1 MSAALA
7 EPNAMSAPELAT
19 RPQLVAWL
27 LRQTAPLLWP
37 LVLATVLRVIGQ
49 LAGIAI
55 LVVAMLGVSG
65 ALALWPTVWTMV
77 ALALS
82 KAVLRYLEQF
92 SGHFVAF
99 AALARLRDLFY
110 ARLAPQ
116 APAATEGAG
125 SGELSERAT
134 RDIDRVE
141 VFFAHTAP
149 PAISAVLVPAIA
161 LAWLGATQGAVL
173 AVAIA
178 PFVVLVVLVVPAV
191 GGMVSWRASQ
201 QAVAAKGVVAQH
213 VSDSVQ
219 GVREVLAFEYG
230 AARLDDMDARSE
242 AGARSSSLA
251 SRISAVRGAL
261 VVLLQWG
268 LVLAALVVGGTGV
281 VNGELSWTQLLVALA
296 VAVGLFVPT
305 RAVESFVTDLNA
317 SFASAARLY
326 EVIERSPLVTDAD
339 AQPFGHGESRL
350 DVDARRAQPVAL
362 AFEDVTFSYPVGPDA
377 GSGPSSDSARSGAPT
392 RAVLNDISFELRAG
406 EHLTVVGPSG
416 SGKSTIAS
424 LALRFWDPDGG
435 SVSLRRGSAGPLELL
450 PRIPLDELRTRTA
463 LVSQRPYL
471 SDGTVGQNV
480 ALARP
485 HASDEEIFAAL
496 RVAALDEW
504 VREQPKGLETPV
516 RERGG
521 GLSGGQRQ
529 RVAIARA
536 VLAEPELLVLDEATS
551 ALDGAT
557 ERTVRERLAV
567 WASGRS
573 ILEIS
578 HRLDALGD
586 TDRVLVLDAG
596 RIVEVGPPEQ
606 LRNAGGAFQHLL
618 ER

>member
-1 MSAALA
+1 MSAA
-7 EPNAMSAPELAT
+7 PTQVELT
-19 RPQLVAWL
+19 RPSRAQLVSWL

-37 LVLATVLRVIGQ
+37 LAIATVLRVIGQ

-55 LVVAMLGVSG
+55 LIVAMLGVSRSIPLG
-65 ALALWPTVWTMV
+65 VMVWSMV

-161 LAWLGATQGAVL
+161 LTWLGVTQGAVL
-173 AVAIA
+173 ALAIA
-178 PFVVLVVLVVPAV
+178 PFMVQVVLVIPAI
-191 GGMVSWRASQ
+191 GGNASWRASQ
-201 QAVAAKGVVAQH
+201 QAVAAKGIVAQH

-219 GVREVLAFEYG
+219 GAREVLAFEHG
-230 AARLDDMDARSE
+230 ADRLDDMDARSE
-242 AGARSSSLA
+242 AGARSSA
-251 SRISAVRGAL
+251 IAARISAFRGAL
-261 VVLLQWG
+261 VVLLQWAS
-268 LVLAALVVGGTGV
+268 VLAALVVGSRGV
-281 VNGELSWTQLLVALA
+281 VDGDLTWTQLLVALA

-326 EVIERSPLVTDAD
+326 EVIERTPLVTDAH
-339 AQPFGHGESRL
+339 AQPLGEGETHAGP
-350 DVDARRAQPVAL
+350 DARSARPVAL
-362 AFEDVTFSYPVGPDA
+362 AFSRVTFAYPA
-377 GSGPSSDSARSGAPT
+377 GGGADPAADGAAS
-392 RAVLNDISFELRAG
+392 RAVLEDVSFELRAG

-485 HASDEEIFAAL
+485 DASDEEIFAAL

-504 VREQPKGLETPV
+504 VREQPKGLDTPV

-536 VLAEPELLVLDEATS
+536 VLANPEVLVLDEATS
-551 ALDGAT
+551 ALDGDT
-557 ERTVRERLAV
+557 EQIVRERLEA
-567 WASGRS
+567 WTAGRS

-596 RIVEVGPPEQ
+596 RIVEIGSPEQ
-606 LRNAGGAFQHLL
+606 LRVAGGPFQQLL

>member
-1 MSAALA
+1 MSAA
-7 EPNAMSAPELAT
+7 SAQEQPQRSPQQAT
-19 RPQLVAWL
+19 RPQLVSWL

-37 LVLATVLRVIGQ
+37 LALATVLRVIGQ

-65 ALALWPTVWTMV
+65 QLSLWAALGTMV
-77 ALALS
+77 ALALA

-99 AALARLRDLFY
+99 AALARLRDLFF
-110 ARLAPQ
+110 ARLEPQ

-149 PAISAVLVPAIA
+149 PAVSAVLVPAIA
-161 LAWLGATQGAVL
+161 LTWLGASQGAAL
-173 AVAIA
+173 ALAIA
-178 PFVVLVVLVVPAV
+178 PFVVLVVFIVPAI
-191 GGMVSWRASQ
+191 GGKASWRASQ

-213 VSDSVQ
+213 VSDSVV
-219 GVREVLAFEYG
+219 GVREVLAFEHG
-230 AARLDDMDARSE
+230 AARLEDMDARSE
-242 AGARSSSLA
+242 AGVRSSSLA

-268 LVLAALVVGGTGV
+268 SVLAALVVGSVGV
-281 VNGELSWTQLLVALA
+281 VDGTQTWTQLLVALA

-317 SFASAARLY
+317 SFASAARLR
-326 EVIERSPLVTDAD
+326 EIMERLPLVTDAS
-339 AQPFGHGESRL
+339 AQPRQEAA
-350 DVDARRAQPVAL
+350 ARTGPNAGPNEGRAHPVAL
-362 AFEDVTFSYPVGPDA
+362 AFEGIDFAYPGGGNAASSKDDDA
-377 GSGPSSDSARSGAPT
+377 PART
-392 RAVLNDISFELRAG
+392 VLKDICFELRAG

-424 LALRFWDPDGG
+424 LALRFWDPDRG
-435 SVSLRRGSAGPLELL
+435 SVSVRRGPDGEPEPL

-485 HASDEEIFAAL
+485 GATDEEIFAAL

-504 VREQPKGLETPV
+504 VREQPKGLDTPV

-536 VLAEPELLVLDEATS
+536 VLAGPELLVLDEATS
-551 ALDGAT
+551 ALDGVT

-567 WASGRS
+567 WAEGRS

-578 HRLDALGD
+578 HRLDALDD

-596 RIVEVGPPEQ
+596 RVVEVGSPEQ
-606 LRNAGGAFQHLL
+606 LRHAGGPFQQLL

>member
-1 MSAALA
+1 MTAASTALDTRQ
-7 EPNAMSAPELAT
+7 PT
-19 RPQLVAWL
+19 RPQLVTWL

-37 LVLATVLRVIGQ
+37 LALATVLRIVGQ

-65 ALALWPTVWTMV
+65 VLSLAGTIWTMV
-77 ALALS
+77 ALALG

-99 AALARLRDLFY
+99 AALARLRNLFY

-125 SGELSERAT
+125 SGELSERGT

-149 PAISAVLVPAIA
+149 PAISAVAVPVTA
-161 LAWLGATQGAVL
+161 LIWLGTTQGAAL
-173 AVAIA
+173 ALAIA
-178 PFVVLVVLVVPAV
+178 PFVALVVLVIPLI
-191 GGMVSWRASQ
+191 GGRAGWRASQ
-201 QAVAAKGVVAQH
+201 ETVAAKGVVAQH

-219 GVREVLAFEYG
+219 GVREVLAFEH
-230 AARLDDMDARSE
+230 AEARLADMDARGES
-242 AGARSSSLA
+242 GARASAFA
-251 SRISAVRGAL
+251 SRVAALRGGL
-261 VVLLQWG
+261 VVLLQWAS
-268 LVLAALVVGGTGV
+268 VLAVLLVGGTGV
-281 VNGELSWTQLLVALA
+281 VTGSLGYEQLLVALA

-326 EVIERSPLVTDAD
+326 EVIERPPLVTDALAD
-339 AQPFGHGESRL
+339 NASKVQPART
-350 DVDARRAQPVAL
+350 DVDEPQPNSVAL
-362 AFEDVTFSYPVGPDA
+362 AFEGVTFAYPVTG
-377 GSGPSSDSARSGAPT
+377 GSTSAAPRT
-392 RAVLNDISFELRAG
+392 VLDRVSFELRAG

-424 LALRFWDPDGG
+424 LALRFWDPDLG
-435 SVSLRRGSAGPLELL
+435 SVSLAGSRYGAPRPLQ
-450 PRIPLDELRTRTA
+450 RIPLDELRTRIA
-463 LVSQRPYL
+463 LVPQRPYL
-471 SDGTVGQNV
+471 SDGTVGENV

-485 HASDEEIFAAL
+485 DASDDEILKAL

-504 VREQPKGLETPV
+504 VREQPKGLDTPV

-536 VLAEPELLVLDEATS
+536 VLANPEVLVLDEATS

-557 ERTVRERLAV
+557 ERTVRARLAE
-567 WASGRS
+567 WAGQRS

-578 HRLDALGD
+578 HRLDTLDD
-586 TDRVLVLDAG
+586 TARVIVLDAG
-596 RIVEVGPPEQ
+596 RVVEEGAPDG
-606 LRNAGGAFQHLL
+606 LRAAGGPFQQLL

>member
-1 MSAALA
+1 MSLTRNPPAGPTTAAPGV
-7 EPNAMSAPELAT
+7 PN

-37 LVLATVLRVIGQ
+37 LALATVLRVVGQ

-55 LVVAMLGVSG
+55 LVVAVLGVAG
-65 ALALWPTVWTMV
+65 TVPLGTMIWAMVVLALA
-77 ALALS
+77 

-99 AALARLRDLFY
+99 AALARLRNLFY
-110 ARLAPQ
+110 ERLAPQ

-161 LAWLGATQGAVL
+161 LTWLGVTQGAAL
-173 AVAIA
+173 ALAIV
-178 PFVVLVVLVVPAV
+178 PFVVLVVLVVPAL
-191 GGMVSWRASQ
+191 GGASSWRASQ
-201 QAVAAKGVVAQH
+201 QAVAAKGVIAQH
-213 VSDSVQ
+213 VSDSVR
-219 GVREVLAFEYG
+219 GIREVLAFEHG
-230 AARLDDMDARSE
+230 TARLDDMDARGE
-242 AGARSSSLA
+242 DGAQSSSA
-251 SRISAVRGAL
+251 AARISALRGAL
-261 VVLLQWG
+261 VLVLQWG
-268 LVLAALVVGGTGV
+268 SVLAALVVGSAGV
-281 VNGELSWTQLLVALA
+281 ADGDLGWSQLVVALA

-326 EVIERSPLVTDAD
+326 AVMERPPLVTDARAEPSAHPSAGRTQG
-339 AQPFGHGESRL
+339 AQPAHPLALSFEGVTFAYPAG
-350 DVDARRAQPVAL
+350 VDAGVDSGSGAARGRVVL
-362 AFEDVTFSYPVGPDA
+362 EDV
-377 GSGPSSDSARSGAPT
+377 
-392 RAVLNDISFELRAG
+392 SFELRAG

-424 LALRFWDPDGG
+424 LALRFWDPDVG
-435 SVSLRRGSAGPLELL
+435 SVSLRRGPGGPLEPL
-450 PRIPLDELRTRTA
+450 PRIPLDELRIRTA

-471 SDGTVGQNV
+471 TGGTIRHNVGLGKPQ
-480 ALARP
+480 
-485 HASDEEIFAAL
+485 ASDDEIFAAL

-504 VREQPKGLETPV
+504 VRGQPRGLDTPV
-516 RERGG
+516 SERGG

-529 RVAIARA
+529 RVALARA
-536 VLAEPELLVLDEATS
+536 VLTGPELLVLDEATS
-551 ALDGAT
+551 ALDAAT
-557 ERTVRERLAV
+557 EQTVRTRLAD

-578 HRLDALGD
+578 HRLDTLDD
-586 TDRVLVLDAG
+586 TDRVLVIDAG
-596 RIVEVGPPEQ
+596 RIVEAGSPKRLRHACGP
-606 LRNAGGAFQHLL
+606 FQQLL

>member
-1 MSAALA
+1 MSTVTTPAAQQR
-7 EPNAMSAPELAT
+7 EPARPS

-37 LVLATVLRVIGQ
+37 LALATVLRVVGQ

-55 LVVAMLGVSG
+55 LVVAVLGVSG
-65 ALALWPTVWTMV
+65 QLSLSATVVTMVVLALA
-77 ALALS
+77 

-149 PAISAVLVPAIA
+149 PALSAVLVPAIA
-161 LAWLGATQGAVL
+161 LAWLGGTQDAIL
-173 AVAIA
+173 ASAIA
-178 PFVVLVVLVVPAV
+178 PFVIFVVLVVPAL
-191 GGMVSWRASQ
+191 GGGASWRASRD
-201 QAVAAKGVVAQH
+201 AVAAKGAVAQH

-219 GVREVLAFEYG
+219 GVREVLAFEHT

-242 AGARSSSLA
+242 SGARSSLLA
-251 SRISAVRGAL
+251 ARISAVRGAL
-261 VVLLQWG
+261 VLLLQWG
-268 LVLAALVVGGTGV
+268 SVLAALLVGSAGV
-281 VNGELSWTQLLVALA
+281 AAGELIWSQLLVALA
-296 VAVGLFVPT
+296 VAIGLFVPT

-326 EVIERSPLVTDAD
+326 EVIERPPIVTDAL
-339 AQPFGHGESRL
+339 AQPGGAGQADS
-350 DVDARRAQPVAL
+350 ARQEHREHPVAL
-362 AFEDVTFSYPVGPDA
+362 AFDGVTFAYPEGVGSNSEAHAAPSRVVLDDVTFD
-377 GSGPSSDSARSGAPT
+377 
-392 RAVLNDISFELRAG
+392 LRTG

-424 LALRFWDPDGG
+424 LALRFWDPLGG
-435 SVSLRRGSAGPLELL
+435 VVSLRRGAGPEPLQ
-450 PRIPLDELRTRTA
+450 RIPLDELRTRTA
-463 LVSQRPYL
+463 LVPQRPYL

-485 HASDEEIFAAL
+485 DASDEEILAAL

-504 VREQPKGLETPV
+504 VMQQPKGLDTPV

-536 VLAEPELLVLDEATS
+536 VLADPELLVLDEATS
-551 ALDGAT
+551 ALDAAT
-557 ERTVRERLAV
+557 EQTVRERLAE
-567 WASGRS
+567 WAAGRS

-578 HRLDALGD
+578 HRIDTLGD

-596 RIVEVGPPEQ
+596 RIVEVGSPER
-606 LRNAGGAFQHLL
+606 LRHAGGPFQQLL

>member
-1 MSAALA
+1 MSAAPPQPKLT
-7 EPNAMSAPELAT
+7 PTPPS

-27 LRQTAPLLWP
+27 LRHTAQLLWP
-37 LVLATVLRVIGQ
+37 LAIATVLRVIGQ

-65 ALALWPTVWTMV
+65 SLPLGAMIWTMV

-161 LAWLGATQGAVL
+161 LTWLGVTQGAAL
-173 AVAIA
+173 ALAIA
-178 PFVVLVVLVVPAV
+178 PGVALVVLVVPAL
-191 GGMVSWRASQ
+191 GGTASWRASQ
-201 QAVAAKGVVAQH
+201 QAVAAKGNVAQH

-219 GVREVLAFEYG
+219 GAREVLAFEHS
-230 AARLDDMDARSE
+230 ADRLDDMDARSD
-242 AGARSSSLA
+242 AGARSGAIA
-251 SRISAVRGAL
+251 SRISAFRGAL
-261 VVLLQWG
+261 VVLFQWG
-268 LVLAALVVGGTGV
+268 SVLAALGVGSVGV
-281 VNGELSWTQLLVALA
+281 ADGELTWTQLLVALA

-326 EVIERSPLVTDAD
+326 EVIERSPLVTDA
-339 AQPFGHGESRL
+339 
-350 DVDARRAQPVAL
+350 RAQALGEAEPEAGSDSRTAHPVAL
-362 AFEDVTFSYPVGPDA
+362 AFSHVTFAYPVEGSAVPASNDA
-377 GSGPSSDSARSGAPT
+377 GS
-392 RAVLNDISFELRAG
+392 RAVLEDVSFELRAG

-416 SGKSTIAS
+416 SGKSTVAS
-424 LALRFWDPDGG
+424 LALRFWDPDRG
-435 SVSLRRGSAGPLELL
+435 SVSLSRSSHGTPEPL

-463 LVSQRPYL
+463 LVAQRPYL
-471 SDGTVGQNV
+471 SDGTLGQNV
-480 ALARP
+480 ALAKP
-485 HASDEEIFAAL
+485 DASDEEIFAAL
-496 RVAALDEW
+496 RVAGLDEW
-504 VREQPKGLETPV
+504 ARQQPKGLDTPV

-536 VLAEPELLVLDEATS
+536 VLADPEVLVLDEATS

-557 ERTVRERLAV
+557 EQIVRERLEA
-567 WASGRS
+567 WAAGRS

-578 HRLDALGD
+578 HRLDALED
-586 TDRVLVLDAG
+586 TDRVLVLDGG
-596 RIVEVGPPEQ
+596 RIVEVGSPAH
-606 LRNAGGAFQHLL
+606 LRHAGGPFQQLL

>member
-1 MSAALA
+1 MTAASTALDTRR
-7 EPNAMSAPELAT
+7 PT

-37 LVLATVLRVIGQ
+37 LALATVLRIVGQ

-65 ALALWPTVWTMV
+65 TLPLAGTIWTMV
-77 ALALS
+77 ALALG

-99 AALARLRDLFY
+99 AALARLRNLFY

-125 SGELSERAT
+125 SGELSERGT

-149 PAISAVLVPAIA
+149 PAISAVAVPVASLI
-161 LAWLGATQGAVL
+161 WLGTTQGAAL
-173 AVAIA
+173 ALAIA
-178 PFVVLVVLVVPAV
+178 PFVAVVVLAIPLI
-191 GGMVSWRASQ
+191 GGRAGWRASQ
-201 QAVAAKGVVAQH
+201 ETVAAKGVVAQH

-219 GVREVLAFEYG
+219 GVREVLAFEH
-230 AARLDDMDARSE
+230 AEARLADMDARGES
-242 AGARSSSLA
+242 GARASTFA
-251 SRISAVRGAL
+251 SRVAALRGGL

-268 LVLAALVVGGTGV
+268 SVVAVLLVGGAGIVTG
-281 VNGELSWTQLLVALA
+281 GLGYGQLLVALA

-326 EVIERSPLVTDAD
+326 EVIERAPLVTDALADD
-339 AQPFGHGESRL
+339 APTAQQTRTDLDEVQPL
-350 DVDARRAQPVAL
+350 PVAL
-362 AFEDVTFSYPVGPDA
+362 AFEGVTFTYPGTR
-377 GSGPSSDSARSGAPT
+377 GSTSAAPRT
-392 RAVLNDISFELRAG
+392 VLDRVSFELRAG

-424 LALRFWDPDGG
+424 LALRFWDPDLG
-435 SVSLRRGSAGPLELL
+435 SVSLAGSRPGAPQPLQ
-450 PRIPLDELRTRTA
+450 RIPLDELRTRIA
-463 LVSQRPYL
+463 LVPQRPYL

-485 HASDEEIFAAL
+485 DASDEEIFLAL

-504 VREQPKGLETPV
+504 VREQPKGLGTPV

-536 VLAEPELLVLDEATS
+536 VLANPEVLVLDEATS

-557 ERTVRERLAV
+557 ERTVRARLAEWV
-567 WASGRS
+567 GQRS

-578 HRLDALGD
+578 HRLDALDD
-586 TDRVLVLDAG
+586 TDRVIVLDAG
-596 RIVEVGPPEQ
+596 RVVEEGAPDG
-606 LRNAGGAFQHLL
+606 LRVAGGPFQQLL

>member
-1 MSAALA
+1 MTAASTALDSRQ
-7 EPNAMSAPELAT
+7 PT
-19 RPQLVAWL
+19 RPQLVTWL

-37 LVLATVLRVIGQ
+37 LALATVLRIVGQ

-65 ALALWPTVWTMV
+65 VLSLAGTIWTMV
-77 ALALS
+77 ALALG

-99 AALARLRDLFY
+99 AALARLRNLFY

-125 SGELSERAT
+125 SGELSERGT

-149 PAISAVLVPAIA
+149 PAISAVVVPVTA
-161 LAWLGATQGAVL
+161 LIWLGTTQGAALAL
-173 AVAIA
+173 AVA
-178 PFVVLVVLVVPAV
+178 PFVALVVLVIPLI
-191 GGMVSWRASQ
+191 GGRAGWRASQ
-201 QAVAAKGVVAQH
+201 ETVAAKGVVAQH

-219 GVREVLAFEYG
+219 GVREVLAFEH
-230 AARLDDMDARSE
+230 AEARLADMDARGES
-242 AGARSSSLA
+242 GARASAFA
-251 SRISAVRGAL
+251 SRVAALRGGL
-261 VVLLQWG
+261 VVLLQWAS
-268 LVLAALVVGGTGV
+268 VLAVLLVGGTGV
-281 VNGELSWTQLLVALA
+281 VTGSLGYEQLLVALA

-326 EVIERSPLVTDAD
+326 EVIERPPLVTDALAD
-339 AQPFGHGESRL
+339 NASKVQPART
-350 DVDARRAQPVAL
+350 DVDEPQPNSVAL
-362 AFEDVTFSYPVGPDA
+362 AFEGVTFAYPVNG
-377 GSGPSSDSARSGAPT
+377 GSTSAAPRT
-392 RAVLNDISFELRAG
+392 VLDRVSFELRAG

-424 LALRFWDPDGG
+424 LALRFWDPDLG
-435 SVSLRRGSAGPLELL
+435 SVSLAGSRYGAPRPLQ
-450 PRIPLDELRTRTA
+450 RIPLDELRTRIA
-463 LVSQRPYL
+463 LVPQRPYL
-471 SDGTVGQNV
+471 SDGTVGENV

-485 HASDEEIFAAL
+485 DASDDEILKAL

-504 VREQPKGLETPV
+504 VREQPKGLDTPV

-536 VLAEPELLVLDEATS
+536 VLANPEVLVLDEATS

-557 ERTVRERLAV
+557 ERTVRARLAE
-567 WASGRS
+567 WAGQRS

-578 HRLDALGD
+578 HRLDTLDD
-586 TDRVLVLDAG
+586 TDRVIVLDAG
-596 RIVEVGPPEQ
+596 RVVEEGAPDG
-606 LRNAGGAFQHLL
+606 LRAAGGPFQQLL